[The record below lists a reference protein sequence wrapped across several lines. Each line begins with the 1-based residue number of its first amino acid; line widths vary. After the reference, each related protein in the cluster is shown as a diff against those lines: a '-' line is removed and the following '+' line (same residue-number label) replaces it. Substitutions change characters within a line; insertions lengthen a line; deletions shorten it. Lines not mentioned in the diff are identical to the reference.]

1 MVTLPPPLHFFL
13 LLFSGWA
20 NREQAKA
27 IDYLKEENR
36 LLREQLGGRR
46 IRLTDDERRRLAV
59 KGKALSRKLL
69 GEVAGMVT
77 PETILRW

>member
-13 LLFSGWA
+13 LLFAGWV

-36 LLREQLGGRR
+36 LLREQLGG
-46 IRLTDDERRRLAV
+46 
-59 KGKALSRKLL
+59 
-69 GEVAGMVT
+69 
-77 PETILRW
+77 